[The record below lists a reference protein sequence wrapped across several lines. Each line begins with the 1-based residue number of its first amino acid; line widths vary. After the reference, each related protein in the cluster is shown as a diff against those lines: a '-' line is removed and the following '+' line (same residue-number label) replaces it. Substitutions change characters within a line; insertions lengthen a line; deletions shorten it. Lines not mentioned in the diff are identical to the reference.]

1 MNNETDL
8 QSGTADGNSTRVI
21 TFQSNSTPLATD
33 IDNFSLEQYTN
44 QLSTT
49 ATSTLVEGLLNSVS
63 EAISDAVG
71 NITSSLSGNESAS
84 LHSSLASNS
93 GNFPV
98 IHNET
103 IGNTAENFLPGGS
116 SKEACVLLNTFIFL
130 LPFLSLL
137 IIIPLAAF
145 LYDKTPL
152 GTCYNRVCDLLCGIP
167 EEDEQ
172 DNGDGNETYGDIE
185 KGAYAGGT
193 RRTNSDHRDCA
204 KNKKKKKK
212 HRRRRNSYNFRNP
225 AFTESYVRELGVTY
239 WGNEIGNNF
248 FNPSL
253 HETYVNTLTG
263 VGEDKDHNGNDNRGT
278 PTDKRKYKENDAVEG
293 IGHVNSAFYSP
304 SLESGANNFEE
315 IHL

>member
-116 SKEACVLLNTFIFL
+116 SKEAC
-130 LPFLSLL
+130 
-137 IIIPLAAF
+137 
-145 LYDKTPL
+145 KTPL